1 MNCLNRSGSKVH
13 RGRFSLKMRILI
25 TGGFGF
31 VGGRLAWHLAQ
42 TGHQIVLGSRK
53 AVRSPAWLSH
63 AEMAQMNWDDA
74 AALER
79 ICNGVDVV
87 IQAAGMN
94 AQDSAADPVAA
105 LAFNG
110 LATARLVAAA
120 SRVGVKRFVYLS
132 TAHVY
137 ASPLV
142 GTINEDTCTR
152 NLHPYATSHLA
163 GEHAVLSASE
173 RGLIQGIVLRMAN
186 AFGAPMHKD
195 VNCWMLL
202 VNDLCRQAIQVRKLV
217 LSSSG
222 QQQRD
227 FIGMTEVCRVV
238 EQLAFGSRD
247 DCETGIFNLGA
258 GMAQPVLAMAQT
270 IQQRCVKVLGF
281 EPELHREQGRKN
293 DSFEPLSYRVDR
305 LGEIGIKV
313 VGINN
318 QDEIDRLLRYCSI
331 TFGKHNGLIHER

>member
-1 MNCLNRSGSKVH
+1 MSCLNLSGPKVH

-25 TGGFGF
+25 SGGFGF
-31 VGGRLAWHLAQ
+31 VGGRLAGHLAQ
-42 TGHQIVLGSRK
+42 AGHQIVLGSRK
-53 AVRSPAWLSH
+53 ALLSPAWLPH
-63 AEMAQMNWDDA
+63 AEVARMNWDDA

-94 AQDSAADPVAA
+94 AQDSAVDPVAA

-120 SRVGVKRFVYLS
+120 SRVGVKKIVYLS

-137 ASPLV
+137 ANPLV
-142 GTINEDTCTR
+142 GTVNEETCPR

-173 RGLIQGIVLRMAN
+173 RGLIQGIVLRLSN

-222 QQQRD
+222 RQQRD

-238 EQLAFGSRD
+238 ERLATGSGA
-247 DCETGIFNLGA
+247 DCETGIFNIGA

-281 EPELHREQGRKN
+281 EPELQCGQDSKN
-293 DSFEPLSYRVDR
+293 DSFDSLSYQPNR
-305 LGEIGIKV
+305 LSKIGIKLDD
-313 VGINN
+313 INN

-331 TFGKHNGLIHER
+331 TFEKHNGLINE

>member
-1 MNCLNRSGSKVH
+1 M
-13 RGRFSLKMRILI
+13 
-25 TGGFGF
+25 
-31 VGGRLAWHLAQ
+31 GGRLAGHLAKAS
-42 TGHQIVLGSRK
+42 HQIVLGSRF
-53 AVRSPAWLSH
+53 AMGSPAWLPH
-63 AEMAQMNWDDA
+63 AEVAQMNWDDA

-94 AQDSAADPVAA
+94 AQDSAADPVSA

-173 RGLIQGIVLRMAN
+173 RGLIQGIVLRISN

-195 VNCWMLL
+195 VDCWMLL

-238 EQLAFGSRD
+238 EQLAFGSGD
-247 DCETGIFNLGA
+247 DCEKGIFNIGA
-258 GMAQPVLAMAQT
+258 GMAQTVLAMAQT

-281 EPELHREQGRKN
+281 EPELQRVQDRKN
-293 DSFEPLSYRVDR
+293 DPFSPLIYRPDR
-305 LGEIGIKV
+305 LDEIGIKLDEV
-313 VGINN
+313 KNL
-318 QDEIDRLLRYCSI
+318 DEIDHLLRYCHI
-331 TFGKHNGLIHER
+331 AFGKNNGLIHER

>member
-1 MNCLNRSGSKVH
+1 M
-13 RGRFSLKMRILI
+13 
-25 TGGFGF
+25 
-31 VGGRLAWHLAQ
+31 GGRLAWHLAQ

-53 AVRSPAWLSH
+53 AICSPAWLPH

-94 AQDSAADPVAA
+94 AQDCAGDPVAA

-120 SRVGVKRFVYLS
+120 SRVGVKSFVYLS

-137 ASPLV
+137 GSPLV
-142 GTINEDTCTR
+142 GTINEDTCPR

-173 RGLIQGIVLRMAN
+173 RGLIQGIVLRLSN

-202 VNDLCRQAIQVRKLV
+202 VNDLCKQAVQTSKLI
-217 LSSSG
+217 LYSNG
-222 QQQRD
+222 HQQRD
-227 FIGMTEVCRVV
+227 FISLSEVTQAIDKILILTINDRSFKGV
-238 EQLAFGSRD
+238 FNIG
-247 DCETGIFNLGA
+247 TGTANTVLS
-258 GMAQPVLAMAQT
+258 MAHL
-270 IQQRCVKVLGF
+270 IQQRCVKIFGYNPSLHLEYEDVRNELQELKYKSNRLSSYGISIDCSNNDF
-281 EPELHREQGRKN
+281 EIEK
-293 DSFEPLSYRVDR
+293 
-305 LGEIGIKV
+305 
-313 VGINN
+313 
-318 QDEIDRLLRYCSI
+318 LLRYCKLE
-331 TFGKHNGLIHER
+331 FNNLMD